1 MKRTLF
7 MANRQVTIKIFLLNG
22 KKPGLNVSVLHDS
35 GYIGKD
41 AEHYLTHRK
50 LIAGK
55 FWQTAKTP

>member
-1 MKRTLF
+1 

-41 AEHYLTHRK
+41 AEHSLTHRK